1 MMPRD
6 SPQLTKQNT
15 SKRTRKN
22 DPTVS
27 ICEFERA
34 SGGSVLG
41 KPGMTRNRVQI
52 VLMTNSNGISRVRYD
67 KKKGSTLYARS
78 SYSR

>member
-1 MMPRD
+1 MIPRD
-6 SPQLTKQNT
+6 SPQLTKQKT

-27 ICEFERA
+27 IHEWEK
-34 SGGSVLG
+34 GGRVLG

-52 VLMTNSNGISRVRYD
+52 VPMMNSNGISRVRYD
-67 KKKGSTLYARS
+67 RKNGSRL
-78 SYSR
+78 